1 MKFPLPYNTVQIV
14 PTDISGTLV
23 LGDISGVPSIAVGK
37 EYGVINFVYFAIS
50 VVGGVTLPD
59 FPPYEFSTPTIIAG
73 VWRPDGSLGNPKA
86 GPLFGRG
93 LSVLPNTLTT
103 TTGDTQPTVA
113 IGPNN
118 ELYVAFVTNGS
129 MPNRYNMSDIPSFC
143 PTPSPGISD
152 IVVTQSYIE
161 DSMSAISVA
170 VLTNWW
176 IQDASINST
185 NNESNPQICCDRTN
199 RFLYMVHQSEGNILC
214 FPVIGT
220 GPNVILSCITLTD
233 NTVNPPIGTTGAV
246 VWREAQ
252 ADINCDGAT
261 TNPAI
266 ATDQNGGVYVAVEIN
281 GPIQGGAFPT
291 ATQVIDVIKFK
302 NYSVTPYTPTQDS
315 TFQIPPGIF
324 TSMSRSYV
332 LSGIDSSIFP
342 EDGTSSKPSIA
353 CDPVSGT
360 VVLGFTTTGT
370 MPGQARSSFVN
381 VGGGDVVLVTFKS
394 DGTLLTVLQGD
405 MWSPAFNPYTSARDV
420 SLTSDNAGN
429 IFMTYIITTASN
441 TECVLA
447 YQLYPTTGGQLWNY
461 QEPGGINYTAYA
473 YAMTGAPNTIFNTA
487 PLGSF
492 TKTPMGSFANQYFI
506 ATSSTQTPIGGIAPV
521 QHGLQMTGYESALYT
536 FDNTVFNYMSRSK
549 SICACGTTNCGCS

>member
-1 MKFPLPYNTVQIV
+1 MKFPLPYSATQVV
-14 PTDISGTLV
+14 PTDSMFV
-23 LGDISGVPSIAVGK
+23 LGDISGVPAIDVGK
-37 EYGVINFVYFAIS
+37 EFGLINFVYYAIS
-50 VVGGVTLPD
+50 VVGTITLGLPTTFD
-59 FPPYEFSTPTIIAG
+59 TPTIIVG
-73 VWRPDGSLGNPKA
+73 VWRPEGSLPDPTA
-86 GPLFGRG
+86 SLLFGRR
-93 LSVLPNTLTT
+93 LASPNNTLTT

-129 MPNRYNMSDIPSFC
+129 MPNRYNMSTLPSFC
-143 PTPSPGISD
+143 PTPSPGTSD
-152 IVVTQSYIE
+152 IVVTQAYIE
-161 DSMSAISVA
+161 SSFQAEAVA
-170 VLTNWW
+170 VQANWW

-185 NNESNPQICCDRTN
+185 NNESKPQICCDRTN

-220 GPNVILSCITLTD
+220 GPNVILSCITLTA
-233 NTVNPPIGTTGAV
+233 NTFDPPIGSTGV
-246 VWREAQ
+246 VVYREAQ
-252 ADINCDGAT
+252 AGINCEGAT

-281 GPIQGGAFPT
+281 ARIDGGATPA
-291 ATQVIDVIKFK
+291 ATRVIDVIKFQ
-302 NYSVTPYTPTQDS
+302 NYSVTPYTTTTES
-315 TFQIPPGIF
+315 NFQIPPGIF

-342 EDGTSSKPSIA
+342 PTGTCSKPSIA

-370 MPGQARSSFVN
+370 MPGQERSTYVN
-381 VGGGDVVLVTFKS
+381 VGEGDVVFIAFKS
-394 DGTLLTVLQGD
+394 DGTLLTVLQGN

-429 IFMTYIITTASN
+429 IFMTYVITTASN

-447 YQLYPTTGGQLWNY
+447 YQLYPTTGGQIWNY
-461 QEPGGINYTAYA
+461 QEPGGIDYTAYA
-473 YAMTGAPNTIFNTA
+473 YAMTGAPNAIFNTA

-492 TKTPMGSFANQYFI
+492 TKTPIVSFTNQYYI
-506 ATSSTQTPIGGIAPV
+506 ATSSTQTPIVGTAPV
-521 QHGLQMTGYESALYT
+521 QHGLQMTGYYSGLYT
-536 FDNTVFNYMSRSK
+536 FDTTVFNYMSRSK
-549 SICACGTTNCGCS
+549 SICACGSTNCGCS